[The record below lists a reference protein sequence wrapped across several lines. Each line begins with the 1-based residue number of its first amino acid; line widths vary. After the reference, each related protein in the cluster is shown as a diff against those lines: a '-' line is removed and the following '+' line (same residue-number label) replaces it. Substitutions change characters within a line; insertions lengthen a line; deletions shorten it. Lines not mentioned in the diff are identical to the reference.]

1 MVSNSG
7 DMVAGEPSTT
17 LLVYGDGAAEVVQ
30 RNVDGEVVAADY
42 FPDAGLDPTSYS
54 GINAFLGPQGLQLL
68 DRTWTP
74 TQTDRGSAQAVT
86 VEPLSSSLG

>member
-1 MVSNSG
+1 MTTDDS
-7 DMVAGEPSTT
+7 VAGEPTTT

-30 RNVDGEVVAADY
+30 RDATGAIVARDR

-54 GINAFLGPQGLQLL
+54 GINAFLGPQGLQILGHSWHPVE
-68 DRTWTP
+68 TEGGP
-74 TQTDRGSAQAVT
+74 AQAVT

>member
-1 MVSNSG
+1 MTT
-7 DMVAGEPSTT
+7 DKMVAGKPTTT

-30 RNVDGEVVAADY
+30 RNAEGTVVATDQ

-54 GINAFLGPQGLQLL
+54 GINAFLGPQGLQILGQKWH
-68 DRTWTP
+68 RVETE
-74 TQTDRGSAQAVT
+74 RGSAHAVT